1 MAGRIR
7 LVCVL
12 HSHQPVGNFDHV
24 IEDVS
29 QKSYLRFTEVFDKFP
44 DIPISLHY
52 SGCLL
57 EWLEEHHPEY
67 IAFLRGKLDPGRGK
81 RAWELIGGGMEEPI
95 FTMLPARDRLGQIR
109 MMADYL
115 EDRFGRRPRGVW
127 APERVWEPAL
137 VSDFAQAGVQYLTL
151 DDNHFKAAGLTDEE
165 LTGGFT
171 TEDQGCLLRAYP
183 ALERLRYLIP
193 FHPVDEA
200 MDFLRSI
207 LPAEGERVVC
217 YADDG
222 EKFGSWPYTFKHV
235 YTDGWLEEF
244 LEALR
249 AAQEEGWLVC
259 STLGDAYD
267 GVPPV
272 GRLYIPENSYREMT
286 EWALPA
292 RTLAAYEHAR
302 EMVREDAWVPDILPL
317 VRGGSWRAFRVKYPE
332 AGHMYA
338 KMMEVSAK
346 VAALPADAKLTE
358 KARYHLYRGQ
368 CNCAYWHGVFGGLYL
383 PHLRNAIFTELI
395 RAEKLA
401 DEVSGDPAAALMQ
414 DLDLDGQDEV
424 KLANPHL
431 ALYLHPGRG
440 GHLYEFDLREV
451 NFNVADTFSR
461 RYEAYHEKVPQA
473 TVTDP
478 DAVTTIHG
486 LVRAKEEGLDK
497 LLRYDAYL
505 RESLVDHLGAA
516 ALTPADFLS
525 GDPPSDPGFRQGRY
539 QASWAE
545 ARPPAG
551 TAPGGTVV
559 LTRAGR
565 WAGGR
570 LELRKT
576 VKLTDGSDFEVEYEL
591 RPEGTAAQQGF
602 LAVEM
607 NYNLLAGN
615 AEDRYYCH
623 EGAERAG
630 PLNLTADF
638 GLRSWI
644 GLMDRW
650 LGIRLRLRPSVKAQV
665 LVSPVRTVSNSEG
678 GFESVYQ
685 SSSVVLQWPVRL
697 RAGQPFRVR
706 LVQEVGR
713 VRA

>member
-1 MAGRIR
+1 
-7 LVCVL
+7 
-12 HSHQPVGNFDHV
+12 
-24 IEDVS
+24 
-29 QKSYLRFTEVFDKFP
+29 
-44 DIPISLHY
+44 
-52 SGCLL
+52 
-57 EWLEEHHPEY
+57 
-67 IAFLRGKLDPGRGK
+67 
-81 RAWELIGGGMEEPI
+81 
-95 FTMLPARDRLGQIR
+95 
-109 MMADYL
+109 
-115 EDRFGRRPRGVW
+115 
-127 APERVWEPAL
+127 
-137 VSDFAQAGVQYLTL
+137 
-151 DDNHFKAAGLTDEE
+151 
-165 LTGGFT
+165 
-171 TEDQGCLLRAYP
+171 
-183 ALERLRYLIP
+183 
-193 FHPVDEA
+193 
-200 MDFLRSI
+200 
-207 LPAEGERVVC
+207 
-217 YADDG
+217 
-222 EKFGSWPYTFKHV
+222 
-235 YTDGWLEEF
+235 
-244 LEALR
+244 
-249 AAQEEGWLVC
+249 
-259 STLGDAYD
+259 
-267 GVPPV
+267 
-272 GRLYIPENSYREMT
+272 
-286 EWALPA
+286 
-292 RTLAAYEHAR
+292 
-302 EMVREDAWVPDILPL
+302 
-317 VRGGSWRAFRVKYPE
+317 
-332 AGHMYA
+332 
-338 KMMEVSAK
+338 
-346 VAALPADAKLTE
+346 
-358 KARYHLYRGQ
+358 
-368 CNCAYWHGVFGGLYL
+368 
-383 PHLRNAIFTELI
+383 
-395 RAEKLA
+395 
-401 DEVSGDPAAALMQ
+401 
-414 DLDLDGQDEV
+414 
-424 KLANPHL
+424 L